1 MVNSANFAI
10 TEFYEVRLWE
20 ASGYSHLPNTTNA
33 TPTTVAETNAAIDV
47 ATNTNAILAGLGQ
60 LFEGVEVLDDDVA
73 RLQHCLQHYSP
84 TLFELA
90 KGAGDRHPLA
100 ADHRG

>member
-1 MVNSANFAI
+1 VNSANFVF

-33 TPTTVAETNAAIDV
+33 TPTTTAATNAAIDV
-47 ATNTNAILAGLGQ
+47 ATNTNAFLACLGQ
-60 LFEGVEVLDDDVA
+60 ALQSVFVLDDDTPI
-73 RLQHCLQHYSP
+73 LELDSP
-84 TLFELA
+84 ALLELA
-90 KGAGDRHPLA
+90 EGTGDRDPLA